1 MQVRPRIVVENPDM
15 VQPDIMKYI
24 GHLWHDLQPNERVY
38 YQDKAAVDKKRYQ
51 NQMNAFHKEINRLS
65 RGKVARDSDTV
76 SDNSKQFNK
85 SSGQVVA
92 TNKESPSFAVSAY
105 VTQ

>member
-1 MQVRPRIVVENPDM
+1 VKEVSPPCRLTLRQVRPRIVVENPDM

-38 YQDKAAVDKKRYQ
+38 YQDKAAIDKKRYQ
-51 NQMNAFHKEINRLS
+51 NQMNAFHNEINRLS
-65 RGKVARDSDTV
+65 RGKVTRDSDTV
-76 SDNSKQFNK
+76 SESSKQFNK

-92 TNKESPSFAVSAY
+92 TN
-105 VTQ
+105 